1 MSAAMLGTVE
11 KAAVKAT
18 MIVRRGFFMIASILV
33 N

>member
-1 MSAAMLGTVE
+1 MSAAMLGNVE
-11 KAAVKAT
+11 KAAVIAT